1 MYYHPK
7 FYTDSLKRNI
17 LNDNINMMINI
28 KGLII
33 VTKKEH
39 MGLSGIKIKTFE
51 SKDKE
56 VDIIIRFF
64 RSFNEKIY

>member
-1 MYYHPK
+1 
-7 FYTDSLKRNI
+7 
-17 LNDNINMMINI
+17 MMINI

-56 VDIIIRFF
+56 VIRFF

>member
-1 MYYHPK
+1 
-7 FYTDSLKRNI
+7 
-17 LNDNINMMINI
+17 MMINI